1 MRYQGFVILNQ
12 MIGARQNFRQ
22 DQLAR
27 RRPNSPWL
35 LGRDLEEDR
44 ASQAHGF

>member
-1 MRYQGFVILNQ
+1 

-27 RRPNSPWL
+27 RRPNGPWL
-35 LGRDLEEDR
+35 LSRNLEEDR